1 MCRGQR
7 WIHNSVQLKKCSCEI
22 FLIRLHQPF
31 SDTLKTLCNPF
42 SFSNFLTIW
51 KEMIYW
57 TTGEKKDLQWCFGK
71 GSKAEMTIKRWRQ
84 GRQGWEWVS
93 YPWKSDYSTRVKRRK
108 ENLKKRKKRYNIK
121 FYVSL
126 VFSRSPTRKEDYSI
140 REWEGYLK

>member
-22 FLIRLHQPF
+22 FLIRLYQPF

-57 TTGEKKDLQWCFGK
+57 TTGEKKDLKWCFGK
-71 GSKAEMTIKRWRQ
+71 GSKAKMTIKRWFCKDVKDES
-84 GRQGWEWVS
+84 EWVTLE
-93 YPWKSDYSTRVKRRK
+93 KSDYSTRVKRRK
-108 ENLKKRKKRYNIK
+108 RKIWRKGKKDIILNSM
-121 FYVSL
+121 FH
-126 VFSRSPTRKEDYSI
+126 
-140 REWEGYLK
+140 